1 MFEALQLQLN
11 ALLVRL
17 IHFQDLAAEVQL
29 EQCEVQQ
36 LLGQLRNSE
45 QQP

>member
-1 MFEALQLQLN
+1 MCLLSLQ
-11 ALLVRL
+11 
-17 IHFQDLAAEVQL
+17 HCVQL